1 MFICLLFL
9 PSCHEGEPYTV
20 YEFMMDTQCSITV
33 YSRADREAVA
43 PVFSTLRSFASS
55 IDRHEEGSDV
65 WRINE
70 NAGIQPVEVSEP
82 VFDLIARAKELSLSV
97 GGAFNPLMGALSDL
111 WDFQSPDP
119 RIPTEEEVSDLLEP
133 VDIDALV
140 LDEDAHTV
148 YLADSRLVL
157 DLGGIGK
164 GAAGMLASQELSKLG
179 VERAIINLGG
189 NVCCLGSRP
198 DGSPWRV
205 GLQTPH
211 PGSSGYFTTVSCQDA
226 SVVTSGSYQRYFEI
240 DGVRYHH
247 ILDPATGWPARSGL
261 VSVSVISPDGAL
273 ADAYATAFFVL
284 GLDASM
290 EICRRDGLQAIFMT
304 GEGEVV
310 SSY

>member
-1 MFICLLFL
+1 
-9 PSCHEGEPYTV
+9 
-20 YEFMMDTQCSITV
+20 MDTQCSITV
-33 YSRADREAVA
+33 YSRADREAA
-43 PVFSTLRSFASS
+43 ASVFSTLRSFASS

-70 NAGIQPVEVSEP
+70 NAGMQPVEVSGA
-82 VFDLIARAKELSLSV
+82 VFDLISRAKELSLSV

-119 RIPTEEEVSDLLEP
+119 QVPSDEEVRDLLGA
-133 VDIDALV
+133 VDINALV
-140 LDEDAHTV
+140 LDEDSHTV

-164 GAAGMLASQELSKLG
+164 GAAGMLASQELARLG

-205 GLQTPH
+205 GIQDPLSA
-211 PGSSGYFTTVSCQDA
+211 GGYFTTVSCQDA
-226 SVVTSGSYQRYFEI
+226 SVVTSGSYQRYFEA

-247 ILDPATGWPARSGL
+247 ILDPATGWPAQSGL

-284 GLDASM
+284 GLDESM

-304 GEGEVV
+304 EEGEVV
-310 SSY
+310 TSY